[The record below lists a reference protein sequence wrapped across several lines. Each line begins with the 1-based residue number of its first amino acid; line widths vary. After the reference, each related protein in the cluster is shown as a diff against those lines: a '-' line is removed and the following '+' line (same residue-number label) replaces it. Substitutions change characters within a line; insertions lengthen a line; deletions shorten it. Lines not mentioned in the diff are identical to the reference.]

1 VVGPRESSK
10 PRQVSPGFQCYIVV
24 NNHRRND
31 ARLLYVSFGSFGI
44 YCYDLAGNPQWQR
57 DLERMNTRLAWGEAV
72 TPVIHENRLLLNW
85 DQEKDSALICLDAG
99 TGNTLWRTPRDEA
112 TSWNTP
118 LVVEHQGHT
127 QVVVNGTKRARGY
140 DLETCKELWQCGPM
154 TVNAIPS
161 PVAADGIVYCM
172 AGYQGSA
179 AVAVPLESRG
189 DVGEAKQWTWRINKG
204 TPYVPSPL
212 LLGDR
217 LIFTQGNNALLTI
230 LDRKNGQA
238 LLDREHLPDQQSF
251 YASPVAAAGR
261 IYLVDREGT
270 TLVLK
275 QSDKLDIL
283 ATNRLADHIDA
294 SPALVGRRL
303 FLRSD
308 KCLYCV
314 EETP

>member
-1 VVGPRESSK
+1 VVRPRESSK
-10 PRQVSPGFQCYIVV
+10 PRHVSPGFQCYIVV
-24 NNHRRND
+24 NNHRRNV
-31 ARLLYVSFGSFGI
+31 ARSLYVSFGSFGI

-57 DLERMNTRLAWGEAV
+57 DLGRMNTRLAWGEAV

-99 TGNTLWRTPRDEA
+99 TGKTLWRTPRDEA

-140 DLETCKELWQCGPM
+140 DLETGKELWQCGPM

-172 AGYQGSA
+172 AAYQGSA

-270 TLVLK
+270 TLVK
-275 QSDKLDIL
+275 DAL
-283 ATNRLADHIDA
+283 AWKAEHKCVSCHHA
-294 SPALVGRRL
+294 ALVTWAMREAKQHGHAVTSRCWP
-303 FLRSD
+303 S
-308 KCLYCV
+308 
-314 EETP
+314 